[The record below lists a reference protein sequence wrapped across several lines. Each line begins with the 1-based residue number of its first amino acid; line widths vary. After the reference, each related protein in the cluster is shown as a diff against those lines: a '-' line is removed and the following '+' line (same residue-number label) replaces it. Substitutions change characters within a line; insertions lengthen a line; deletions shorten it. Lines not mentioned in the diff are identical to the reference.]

1 MIQDD
6 SDQIKSVWSEPAREI
21 QKKDIHMLKSFRC
34 PPKTVKDL
42 GNAIMIIFSS
52 SLKKDSYQE
61 FNKMLSSP
69 LSFLDKCVNFDVNQ
83 FDKSKL

>member
-21 QKKDIHMLKSFRC
+21 QKKDIHMLKSFRA
-34 PPKTVKDL
+34 PPKVVKDL

-61 FNKMLSSP
+61 FNKMLSNP
-69 LSFLDKCVNFDVNQ
+69 ISFLDKCVNFNVNE